1 MKGSEAQLLGFME
14 GANNRYIIPVYQRNY
29 SWKRNQC
36 RQLYEDL
43 KKTVLE
49 NRSNHFFGSIVS
61 QVVPEGSKVGF
72 HIIDGQQRLTTVT
85 LLLLAIRNMIRAGK
99 VKPKEDGLDEQIME
113 RFIIDKWP
121 GGGSKIKLRLV
132 KSDQN
137 AFEKIVAGDEAE
149 YEKNSNLTENYEYFR
164 DEILKNEISVDE
176 LFHAIE
182 KLQIICITLDSDD
195 DPQLTFESLNS
206 TGLALTEGDKIRNYI
221 LMGLTPEKQEEYYN
235 DYWSK
240 IEGCAGDDVSPFVRD
255 YLSIKVQVTP
265 AINNVYQAFKSF
277 VETTKITLDDLL
289 TEMKEYAKIYHKLIL
304 GKSELGNAQLDDCM
318 YRLRRLEITVTEPFF
333 MEILRMQDKGE
344 LSVETVAQVFQIIEG
359 YLFRRNICE
368 VPTNALNK
376 LFLNLNREVLRFDH
390 TANDYVNK
398 LAYVL
403 LSKKDSVRF
412 PSDEEFSQALAN
424 KAVYQMRGKYKAYLF
439 ERFENYGT
447 AETKDVYTLLD
458 NGTYS
463 IEHIMPQHLTPT
475 WNQALGPDADQI
487 HSMWLHRL
495 GNLTLTAYN
504 STMSNSSFEE
514 KRDGEQGFKK
524 SGLRMNQQIAKKK
537 QWGLA
542 EMQERNKEMVALA
555 TNTIWPLPS
564 TTFQPAEKEFDS
576 CTLDDEE
583 ADLTGRNIVKFG
595 YQNMETAVSSWTD
608 MFLHV
613 VKYLHA
619 EDKTIL
625 SGLVCGTPDTENIRA
640 YFNDSK
646 EGLRSPLP
654 IDENLYVETN
664 SSTTLKVSILRR
676 LFGLFHKNPT
686 DLVFYLKDPNGVQDD
701 KNLVYQLVTQ
711 WAAKKTEEGIIQAD
725 LGTKN
730 HTYIRFKTKE
740 MSAALPDTK
749 ELSGWNTPNH
759 YFYQLSTRRGDSTY
773 IALCLSS
780 RNLTPVQEKTCK
792 RMIEISTGKSSTA
805 DWIWKTVFRSKTVK
819 FDTGL
824 SEETVFSKL
833 DQVLDEIFEKQKS
846 LLEKLGM
853 EG

>member
-1 MKGSEAQLLGFME
+1 MKGSAIRLLSFME
-14 GANNRYIIPVYQRNY
+14 GANNRYVIPVYQRKY
-29 SWKRNQC
+29 DWKNDNCQ
-36 RQLYEDL
+36 QLYEDL
-43 KKTVLE
+43 IKVYRDGR
-49 NRSNHFFGSIVS
+49 NSHFFGSIVS
-61 QVVPEGSKVGF
+61 QVVPNGSKIEF

-85 LLLLAIRNMIRAGK
+85 LLLLAISNM
-99 VKPKEDGLDEQIME
+99 VKSG
-113 RFIIDKWP
+113 
-121 GGGSKIKLRLV
+121 LV
-132 KSDQN
+132 KSNKKNLYDEIMVRFIMDKWYEGDDRIKLHPIKKDQS
-137 AFEKIVAGDEAE
+137 ALEKIVAGDPEEFETASNMTNNYRFFCDQIKKGE
-149 YEKNSNLTENYEYFR
+149 IPVDSLYES
-164 DEILKNEISVDE
+164 IG
-176 LFHAIE
+176 
-182 KLQIICITLDSDD
+182 KLQIISITLDSDD
-195 DPQLTFESLNS
+195 KAQLIFESLNS

-235 DYWSK
+235 VYWAK

-255 YLSIKVQVTP
+255 YLSIKEQVTP
-265 AINNVYQAFKSF
+265 AINNVYQAFKSY

-289 TEMKEYAKIYHKLIL
+289 TEMKKYAKIYRKLLL
-304 GKSELGNAQLDDCM
+304 GESGLGNAQLDDCM

-333 MEILRMQDKGE
+333 MEILRMQQQGE
-344 LSVETVAQVFQIIEG
+344 LSVEEVARVFQIIEG

-424 KAVYQMRGKYKAYLF
+424 KAVYQMRGRYKAYLF

-475 WNQALGPDADQI
+475 WNQALGPDAEQI

-504 STMSNSSFEE
+504 SNMSNSSFEE

-542 EMQERNKEMVALA
+542 EMQERNTEMVALA
-555 TNTIWPLPS
+555 TETIWPLPA

-595 YQNMETAVSSWTD
+595 YQNTEMAVTSWTD

-625 SGLVCGTPDTENIRA
+625 SGLVCGTPDTENIRV
-640 YFNDSK
+640 YFSDSQ

-676 LFGLFHKNPT
+676 LFGLFHKDPT

-759 YFYQLSTRRGDSTY
+759 YFYQISTRRGDSTY

-824 SEETVFSKL
+824 SEETVFPKL
-833 DQVLDEIFEKQKS
+833 DQVLDEILDKQKS

-853 EG
+853 EE